1 MEIIFEIEKELD
13 YMKKMEMFRLV
24 ADEGMIL
31 TNGEVKASVVDVL
44 ADRIGEW
51 SEVQYVESEEE
62 K

>member
-1 MEIIFEIEKELD
+1 VEIIFEIEKELD